1 MLSFSVRLEKE
12 VYICLLRSQ
21 IFFFLKQPVIQNS
34 RLVVEL
40 EGFDYKD
47 VDNIGV
53 QCTIYKN

>member
-1 MLSFSVRLEKE
+1 MSSKMPV
-12 VYICLLRSQ
+12 
-21 IFFFLKQPVIQNS
+21 IFFFLKQPGIQNS

-53 QCTIYKN
+53 QSTIYKN